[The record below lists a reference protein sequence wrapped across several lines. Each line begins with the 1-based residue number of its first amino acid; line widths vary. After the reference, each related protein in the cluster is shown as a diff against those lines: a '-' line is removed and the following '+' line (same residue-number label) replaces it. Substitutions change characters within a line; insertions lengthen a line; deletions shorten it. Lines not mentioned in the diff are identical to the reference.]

1 MIITDEYN
9 SDYVYKNN
17 KLNETRNIIEN
28 TLLEYE
34 RKYGGKYSRSVKV
47 KCVAKFSDKRINE
60 TKNFTIERYNIIR
73 EVNTTMK
80 STKWLCIFLRLYE
93 LKNII
98 EGESYENVIDISL
111 KNENYPRLWKIF
123 FFKIAN
129 DRDNGSNTFNQH
141 HRETHFF

>member
-34 RKYGGKYSRSVKV
+34 RKYGAKYSRSVKV

-80 STKWLCIFLRLYE
+80 STK
-93 LKNII
+93 
-98 EGESYENVIDISL
+98 
-111 KNENYPRLWKIF
+111 
-123 FFKIAN
+123 
-129 DRDNGSNTFNQH
+129 
-141 HRETHFF
+141 